1 MSKKLYEEDNIQ
13 EIASAIREKNEEG
26 SGTPSSE
33 TYRVMDMA
41 PAIRALPVIN
51 PSDYRK
57 AADQDIID
65 NAQNTEINT
74 TKTNLSN
81 NYRKAADQ
89 DVIDNAQND
98 NISQLQ
104 EMSSFFKPIPG
115 TTETVSFDQNGRPE
129 SITHTNDIETVRTDT
144 FEWGDNTVTETRT
157 LANGRH
163 IIMTTD
169 LSTLITTISE
179 IQEGT

>member
-26 SGTPSSE
+26 SGEPSLE
-33 TYRVMDMA
+33 TYRVVDMA

-57 AADQDIID
+57 ATDQDTID
-65 NAQNTEINT
+65 NAQNTEIN
-74 TKTNLSN
+74 S
-81 NYRKAADQ
+81 
-89 DVIDNAQND
+89 
-98 NISQLQ
+98 LQ
-104 EMSSFFKPIPG
+104 EMSSFFNPIPG

-129 SITHTNDIETVRTDT
+129 SIVHANEVETVRTDA

-163 IIMTTD
+163 IIMATD
-169 LSTLITTISE
+169 LLTLITTISE